1 MIIHSSH
8 INLVAYVF
16 KRYFKQNKVLPFF
29 CHPTFAS
36 SGVWRKQWMGKTPNV
51 TSKISNLGNWLKRDM
66 VHKLWLWSRRVVFLG
81 SLPKVKVLFCAEF
94 QGSFFYLDLCGF
106 ISFWKGR
113 NSIFWSPTFVLRSG
127 SLKDFQATCEGS
139 INLHL
144 YHCS

>member
-16 KRYFKQNKVLPFF
+16 KHYFKQNKVLPFL

-36 SGVWRKQWMGKTPNV
+36 SCVWRKQWMGKTPNM
-51 TSKISNLGNWLKRDM
+51 TSKISNLGNWLKRVM

-81 SLPKVKVLFCAEF
+81 SLPKV
-94 QGSFFYLDLCGF
+94 SFILCWISRFLFYLDLCGF

-113 NSIFWSPTFVLRSG
+113 NSIFWSPSFVLRSG
-127 SLKDFQATCEGS
+127 SLKDVQATYEGS
-139 INLHL
+139 INLQL
-144 YHCS
+144 DHCS